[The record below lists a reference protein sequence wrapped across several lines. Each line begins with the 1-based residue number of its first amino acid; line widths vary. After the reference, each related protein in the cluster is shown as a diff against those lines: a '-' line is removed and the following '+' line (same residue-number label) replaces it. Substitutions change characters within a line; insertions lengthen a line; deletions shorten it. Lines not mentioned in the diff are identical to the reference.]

1 MISEE
6 LISEVLRLY
15 PQYSNSD
22 FCSGNIQIK
31 QHSIHFEVNKSYMTQ
46 LNMYEFAHKC
56 KEWAY
61 KNGYNIES
69 DYIGYT
75 RISTTNDSYI
85 VKSDTLGLCQYSEQE
100 SIFMDCQW
108 ILDNKDNK

>member
-31 QHSIHFEVNKSYMTQ
+31 QYSIHFEVNKSYMTQ
-46 LNMYEFAHKC
+46 LNVYEFAHKC
-56 KEWAY
+56 KKFAY
-61 KNGYNIES
+61 DNGYILYSKPHKNNRGFCKILNNKKRMYSKFS
-69 DYIGYT
+69 DNEINA
-75 RISTTNDSYI
+75 IMN
-85 VKSDTLGLCQYSEQE
+85 CA
-100 SIFMDCQW
+100 QW
-108 ILDNKDNK
+108 ILDNKDNQ